1 MKRVFFSALV
11 VILFISCQVNGQEGF
26 HKIKSSHSV
35 EATVTRLSNI
45 LQANGMTIF
54 ATIDHQ
60 QGAIKA
66 GLDMRPTTLVIF
78 GNPKVGTKLMQC
90 DQRIGLALPLK
101 MLVWQDESDVI
112 WLSYWEPSILK
123 NKYQLDSCSEVL
135 EKVKKAMANFAK
147 AATSEG

>member
-1 MKRVFFSALV
+1 
-11 VILFISCQVNGQEGF
+11 
-26 HKIKSSHSV
+26 
-35 EATVTRLSNI
+35 
-45 LQANGMTIF
+45 MTIF